1 MIIFFTMEVNDDK
14 FQALVIIPKKVK
26 GERDYIFPLEWWE
39 NAQRKAFKNDF
50 KPI

>member
-26 GERDYIFPLEWWE
+26 REGETIPFRMVGKCTAESF
-39 NAQRKAFKNDF
+39 
-50 KPI
+50 